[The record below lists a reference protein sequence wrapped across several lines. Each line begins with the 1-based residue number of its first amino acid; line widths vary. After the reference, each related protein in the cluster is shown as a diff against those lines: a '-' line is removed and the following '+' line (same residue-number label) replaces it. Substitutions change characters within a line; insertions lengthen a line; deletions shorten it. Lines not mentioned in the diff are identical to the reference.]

1 MKNAVIKPYVNFDK
15 IQELLIVVPKNK
27 VDIKY

>member
-1 MKNAVIKPYVNFDK
+1 VIKPYVNFDK

-27 VDIKY
+27 IDIKY